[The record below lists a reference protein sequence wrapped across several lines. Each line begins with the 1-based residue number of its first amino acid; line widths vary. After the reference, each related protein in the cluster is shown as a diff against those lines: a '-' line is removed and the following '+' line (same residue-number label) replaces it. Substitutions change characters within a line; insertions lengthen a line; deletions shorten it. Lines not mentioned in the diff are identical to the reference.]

1 MSMIKGITVQLK
13 KKIQTGTDPF
23 GRPIYSE
30 QIINVDNVLIGEPS
44 ADDVTSD
51 LSLYGKKLAYT
62 LAIPKGDTNIWEDTE
77 VSFFGQTFRTYG
89 FVSQGIESMIPL
101 DWNKKI
107 KVERYG

>member
-13 KKIQTGTDPF
+13 KKIQNGTDPF

-30 QIINVDNVLIGEPS
+30 QIINVDNVLVGEPS
-44 ADDVTSD
+44 ADDITTD

-62 LAIPKGDTNIWEDTE
+62 LAIPKGDTNVWEDTE
-77 VSFFGQTFRTYG
+77 VSFFGANFRTYG
-89 FVSQGIESMIPL
+89 YVTQGIESMIPL